1 MSDPR
6 LRGKRAAIL
15 RALLWTAILATA
27 VLFWI
32 SVGIALVAWISS
44 RDRDPVLSSEGILV
58 PIVHS
63 PGG

>member
-15 RALLWTAILATA
+15 RALLWTAILAAA

-32 SVGIALVAWISS
+32 SVDVAFVAWTS
-44 RDRDPVLSSEGILV
+44 
-58 PIVHS
+58 
-63 PGG
+63 